1 MKKTV
6 KIMAGLLAF
15 LLASCSGELSRGA
28 DVKNQKFG
36 SVLINKSDVEP
47 SRNLGGRALDINAK
61 LTKARISVTSSDMES
76 PVSQDVTV
84 SNGQGTISISG
95 IPCGKNRIVSVTPY
109 DEDGTTF
116 LSGWKISSVI
126 DVNEGENSVTV
137 NWNTT
142 AKARVYEELSEVK
155 DISSFSAEQNESIS
169 NAVPK
174 DTVAYYVNTTKIAE
188 DFISGSLGAAASYL
202 LQSTAT
208 LTFQAVNANGYEVIV
223 EDPLSQTKKIENDG
237 LTSVAG
243 IAPGTWKV
251 VVSDGTDVVQTKIAT
266 FTSGK
271 ETDIGVVGNSLQDK
285 MIIFVKSDSASQ
297 IWVWQANGGVTAGD
311 KLLGKTWNN
320 RPSTV
325 PATSEY
331 MANPSGWYM
340 FDLEG
345 CNYTEGVAFNF
356 KLGSDPD
363 IETDKTSTFWYD
375 GSKFYDKDPSA
386 NMPSEDAT
394 LSSISINGTPV
405 DSFSKETTSYSLSV
419 ESSVE
424 NVTVSA
430 TPTHAKATVNILPSG
445 AVSLSAG
452 ESVSFAI
459 TVTAE
464 DGTTTKTYNVSVRR
478 AIENDT
484 TLSKVLVNGKDASV
498 NSDGTYSYKAS
509 GSAESFEIS
518 SISAVP
524 NDGNAKVSYS
534 ESSGSVT
541 SSSPKTITI
550 TVKNGTKTSTYT
562 LTVSYEVL
570 VQNQYYW
577 TNKNGA
583 VGTNKTISS
592 WSDWTEA
599 ERIGQCA
606 SYDDPRTWKGIHE
619 VPYDAYA
626 LYAAYDD
633 TNLYIMVELTNA
645 VDRAKFMYYDYA
657 ASDNAWWDNR
667 DIPLGLAINTGKAA
681 TPAKGPYMDTA
692 GSSVIWG
699 GDTGGINFT
708 DSEGMDYVLYH
719 SSKYGYADH
728 KSAFVSVGK
737 PGLFKVTDSGIF
749 SYKEPYCLSVNTG
762 TGKGSSGIDIKYKRN
777 LQVSTEVWCENS
789 PAAED
794 PINQNRESSLHQTGE
809 ALMTSTNYI
818 DLGTESA
825 LGLDMSYWYTIPL
838 STLGIDKNYL
848 ETKGIG
854 IRQLTTNGGS
864 LMDCIPWDP
873 CMVDVAAGECSDDPS
888 TSAEKRDIDNITT
901 PQARIGHM

>member
-1 MKKTV
+1 MKKNLTTMM
-6 KIMAGLLAF
+6 ILLSVF
-15 LLASCSGELSRGA
+15 LVSCSGELSRGT
-28 DVKNQKFG
+28 DSKNQKFG

-142 AKARVYEELSEVK
+142 AKARVYEELSAVK
-155 DISSFSAEQNESIS
+155 DISSFSVEQNESIS
-169 NAVPK
+169 TAVPQA
-174 DTVAYYVNTTKIAE
+174 VAYYVNTAQIAE
-188 DFISGSLGAAASYL
+188 DFIAGNLKAAASYL
-202 LQSTAT
+202 LTQTAT
-208 LTFQAVNANGYEVIV
+208 LTFEAKNAIGYEVIV
-223 EDPLSQTKKIENDG
+223 EDPLSETKTITADG
-237 LTSVAG
+237 FTSVAG

-285 MIIFVKSDSASQ
+285 MIIFVKSDSASK
-297 IWVWQANGGVTAGD
+297 IWVWQANGGVTTGD
-311 KLLGKTWNN
+311 KLLGTTWDN

-345 CNYTEGVAFNF
+345 YNYTEGVAFNF

-394 LSSISINGTPV
+394 LSSISVNGTPV
-405 DSFSKETTSYSLSV
+405 DSFNKETTSYSLSV

-424 NVTVSA
+424 NVTVTA
-430 TPTHAKATVNILPSG
+430 QATHAKATVKVSPEGSV
-445 AVSLSAG
+445 AVAAG
-452 ESVSFAI
+452 ETASVKI

-484 TLSKVLVNGKDASV
+484 TLSKVLVNGKAASV

-524 NDGNAKVSYS
+524 NDGNATVSYS

-541 SSSPKTITI
+541 ASSLKTITI
-550 TVKNGTKTSTYT
+550 TVKNGTKTSIYN

-570 VQNQYYW
+570 TQNQYYW
-577 TNKNGA
+577 TNKGGA

-681 TPAKGPYMDTA
+681 NPAKGPYMDTA

-699 GDTGGINFT
+699 GATGGINFT
-708 DSEGMDYVLYH
+708 DSEGMDYILYH

>member
-1 MKKTV
+1 MKKNLKTMM
-6 KIMAGLLAF
+6 ILLSVF
-15 LLASCSGELSRGA
+15 LVSCSGELSRGT
-28 DVKNQKFG
+28 DSKNQKFA
-36 SVLINKSDVEP
+36 SIVINKNDIEA
-47 SRNLGGRALDINAK
+47 SRNSQGRALDINAK
-61 LTKARISVTSSDMES
+61 ITKARISVTSSDMQT

-95 IPCGKNRIVSVTPY
+95 IPCGKNRIISVTPF
-109 DEDGTTF
+109 DEDGTTL

-126 DVNEGENSVTV
+126 DVNEGENPVTV
-137 NWNTT
+137 NWTT
-142 AKARVYEELSEVK
+142 TSKARVYEELSKDK
-155 DISSFSAEQNESIS
+155 DIASFSVEQNESIS
-169 NAVPK
+169 TAVPQA
-174 DTVAYYVNTTKIAE
+174 VAYYVNTAQIAE
-188 DFISGSLGAAASYL
+188 DFIAGNLKAAASYL
-202 LQSTAT
+202 LTQTAT
-208 LTFQAVNANGYEVIV
+208 LTFEAKNAIGYEVIV
-223 EDPLSQTKKIENDG
+223 EDPLSETKTITADG
-237 LTSVAG
+237 FTSVAG

-251 VVSDGTDVVQTKIAT
+251 VVSDGTDVVSTKTVT
-266 FTSGK
+266 FTSGTK
-271 ETDIGVVGNSLQDK
+271 TDIGVIGNLLQDK
-285 MIIFVKSDSASQ
+285 MIIFVKASSAPK
-297 IWVWQANGGVTAGD
+297 IWVWQANGGVTDGS
-311 KLLGKTWNN
+311 KLLGTTWDN
-320 RPSTV
+320 RPSMV
-325 PATSEY
+325 PATTEY
-331 MANPSGWYM
+331 MVNPSGWYM

-345 CNYTEGVAFNF
+345 CNYTQGIAFNF
-356 KLGSDPD
+356 KLG
-363 IETDKTSTFWYD
+363 DKDNIYTEKTATFWYD

-386 NMPSEDAT
+386 NMPSEDAN

-405 DSFSKETTSYSLSV
+405 DSFSKDTTSYSVTV

-424 NVTVSA
+424 NVTVTA
-430 TPTHAKATVNILPSG
+430 QKAHAKATVNILPSG
-445 AVSLSAG
+445 STAISSG
-452 ESVSFAI
+452 ETVLFTI

-464 DGTTTKTYNVSVRR
+464 DTTTTKTYNVSVRR

-518 SISAVP
+518 SVSAIP
-524 NDGNAKVSYS
+524 NDGNATVSYS
-534 ESSGSVT
+534 ETSGSVT
-541 SSSPKTITI
+541 ASSLKTITI
-550 TVKNGTKTSTYT
+550 TVKNGTKTSIYN

-570 VQNQYYW
+570 TQNQYYW
-577 TNKNGA
+577 TNKGGA

-681 TPAKGPYMDTA
+681 NPAKGPYMDTA

-699 GDTGGINFT
+699 GATGGINFT
-708 DSEGMDYVLYH
+708 DSEGMDYILYH

>member
-1 MKKTV
+1 MKKNLKTMM
-6 KIMAGLLAF
+6 ILLSVF
-15 LLASCSGELSRGA
+15 LVSCSGELSHGT
-28 DVKNQKFG
+28 DSKNQKFA
-36 SVLINKSDVEP
+36 SIVINKNDIEASQ
-47 SRNLGGRALDINAK
+47 NLQGRALDINAK
-61 LTKARISVTSSDMES
+61 ITKARISVTSSDMQT

-84 SNGQGTISISG
+84 LNGQGTISISG
-95 IPCGKNRIVSVTPY
+95 IPCGKNRIISVTPF
-109 DEDGTTF
+109 DEDGTTL

-126 DVNEGENSVTV
+126 DVNEGENPVTV
-137 NWNTT
+137 NWTT
-142 AKARVYEELSEVK
+142 TSKARVYEELSKDK
-155 DISSFSAEQNESIS
+155 DITSFSVEQNESIS
-169 NAVPK
+169 VAVPQA
-174 DTVAYYVNTTKIAE
+174 VAYYVNTAQIAE
-188 DFISGSLGAAASYL
+188 DFIARNLKAAASYL
-202 LQSTAT
+202 LTQTAT
-208 LTFQAVNANGYEVIV
+208 LTFEAKNASGYEVIV
-223 EDPLSQTKKIENDG
+223 EDPLSETKTITADG
-237 LTSVAG
+237 FTSVAG

-251 VVSDGTDVVQTKIAT
+251 VVSDGTDVVSTKTVT
-266 FTSGK
+266 FTSGTK
-271 ETDIGVVGNSLQDK
+271 TDIGVIGNLLQDK
-285 MIIFVKSDSASQ
+285 MIIFVKATSAPK
-297 IWVWQANGGVTAGD
+297 IWVWQANGGVTDGS
-311 KLLGKTWNN
+311 KLLGTTWDN
-320 RPSTV
+320 RPSMV
-325 PATSEY
+325 PATTDY
-331 MANPSGWYM
+331 MKNPSGWYM

-345 CNYTEGVAFNF
+345 CNYKQGIAFNF
-356 KLGSDPD
+356 KVSDKN
-363 IETDKTSTFWYD
+363 IETEKTATFWYD

-386 NMPSEDAT
+386 NMPSEDAN
-394 LSSISINGTPV
+394 LSSISINGIPV
-405 DSFSKETTSYSLSV
+405 DSFSKDTTSYSVTV

-424 NVTVSA
+424 NVTVTA
-430 TPTHAKATVNILPSG
+430 QKAHAKATVNILPSG
-445 AVSLSAG
+445 STAISSG
-452 ESVSFAI
+452 ETVSFTI

-484 TLSKVLVNGKDASV
+484 TLSKVLVNGKSASEV
-498 NSDGTYSYKAS
+498 SGGNYSYKAS
-509 GSAESFEIS
+509 GSAESFEITS
-518 SISAVP
+518 VSAVP
-524 NDGNAKVSYS
+524 NDENATITYS

-541 SSSPKTITI
+541 ESSPKTITI
-550 TVKNGTKTSTYT
+550 TVKNGTKTSIYN

-570 VQNQYYW
+570 TQNQYYW
-577 TNKNGA
+577 TNKGGA

-681 TPAKGPYMDTA
+681 NPAKGPYMDTA

-699 GDTGGINFT
+699 GATGGINFT
-708 DSEGMDYVLYH
+708 DSEGMDYILYH

-818 DLGTESA
+818 DLGTESS

-873 CMVDVAAGECSDDPS
+873 CMVDVAAGECSDDKS
-888 TSAEKRDIDNITT
+888 TSAEKRDVDEIKT
-901 PQARIGHM
+901 PQARIGHL

>member
-1 MKKTV
+1 MLFFLGISFLAGCSSGILEEKTTCDD
-6 KIMAGLLAF
+6 F
-15 LLASCSGELSRGA
+15 EY
-28 DVKNQKFG
+28 G
-36 SVLINKSDVEP
+36 SISVSMSDA
-47 SRNLGGRALDINAK
+47 RALDVAEIETAK
-61 LTKARISVTSSDMES
+61 ITVYGSDFKENPITSTVNIFDGKGNLSVEKI
-76 PVSQDVTV
+76 PV
-84 SNGQGTISISG
+84 
-95 IPCGKNRIVSVTPY
+95 GKNRIVKVEALDS
-109 DEDGTTF
+109 ESK
-116 LSGWKISSVI
+116 LISGYVLTNVV
-126 DVNEGENSVTV
+126 DVKVGKNFVTV
-137 NWNTT
+137 NWETT
-142 AKARVYEELSEVK
+142 GIGNVYLKLYESGK
-155 DISSFSAEQNESIS
+155 NIADYTDEQNSSIY
-169 NAVPK
+169 NAIPAVK
-174 DTVAYYVNTTKIAE
+174 GYFVNCSLIVSDFLAGTLKTGSSCDAYILGTAALAYKTENASGCSIKVCDPCSEEKIIGAE
-188 DFISGSLGAAASYL
+188 DSGVL
-202 LQSTAT
+202 
-208 LTFQAVNANGYEVIV
+208 E
-223 EDPLSQTKKIENDG
+223 
-237 LTSVAG
+237 G
-243 IAPGTWKV
+243 IIPGTWKV
-251 VVSDGTDVVQTKIAT
+251 VVKNGEKIITTKNVTFNSNETTDVGVIGDVIG
-266 FTSGK
+266 GK
-271 ETDIGVVGNSLQDK
+271 TL
-285 MIIFVKSDSASQ
+285 IFVKASSAPK
-297 IWVWQANGGVTAGD
+297 IWLWQATGGVTEGSE
-311 KLLGKTWNN
+311 LLGTTWNN
-320 RPSTV
+320 RPTMVS
-325 PATSEY
+325 ATTDY
-331 MANPSGWYM
+331 MENPSGWYM

-345 CNYTEGVAFNF
+345 CNYTKGIAFNF
-356 KLGSDPD
+356 KLNDAD
-363 IETDKTSTFWYD
+363 NIKTDKTSTFWYD
-375 GSKFYDKDPSA
+375 GSKFYDSDPSA

-430 TPTHAKATVNILPSG
+430 TATHAKATVNIIPSG
-445 AVSLSAG
+445 AVAVAAG
-452 ESVSFAI
+452 ETASVKI

-484 TLSKVLVNGKDASV
+484 TLSKVLVNGKAASV
-498 NSDGTYSYKAS
+498 NSDGNYSYKAS
-509 GSAESFEIS
+509 GSSESFEIT

-541 SSSPKTITI
+541 ESSPKTITI
-550 TVKNGTKTSTYT
+550 TVTNGTKTSTYT

-592 WSDWTEA
+592 WSDWTED

-606 SYDDPRTWKGIHE
+606 SYDDPRTWWGIHE

-681 TPAKGPYMDTA
+681 NPAKGPYMDTA

-699 GDTGGINFT
+699 GATGGINFT
-708 DSEGMDYVLYH
+708 DSEGMDYILYH

-728 KSAFVSVGK
+728 KSAFVGVGK

-749 SYKEPYCLSVNTG
+749 SYDDAYCLSVNTG
-762 TGKGSSGIDIKYKRN
+762 TTKGTSGIDIKYKRN
-777 LQVSTEVWCENS
+777 LQVSKEVWCENS

-794 PINQNRESSLHQTGE
+794 PINQNRESLLHQTGE
-809 ALMTSTNYI
+809 DLMTSTNYI
-818 DLGTESA
+818 DLGTESE
-825 LGLDMSYWYTIPL
+825 LELDMSYWYTIPL

-848 ETKGIG
+848 ETQGIG

-901 PQARIGHM
+901 PQARIGH

>member
-1 MKKTV
+1 MKKNLKTMM
-6 KIMAGLLAF
+6 ILLSVF
-15 LLASCSGELSRGA
+15 LVSCSGELSRGT
-28 DVKNQKFG
+28 DSKNQKFA
-36 SVLINKSDVEP
+36 SIVINKNDIEA
-47 SRNLGGRALDINAK
+47 SRNSQGRALDINAK
-61 LTKARISVTSSDMES
+61 ITKARISVTSSDMQT

-95 IPCGKNRIVSVTPY
+95 IPCGKNRIISVTPF
-109 DEDGTTF
+109 DEDGTTL

-126 DVNEGENSVTV
+126 DVNEGENPVTV
-137 NWNTT
+137 NWTT
-142 AKARVYEELSEVK
+142 TSKARVYEELSKDK
-155 DISSFSAEQNESIS
+155 DIASFSVEQNESIS
-169 NAVPK
+169 TAVPQA
-174 DTVAYYVNTTKIAE
+174 VAYYVNTAQIAE
-188 DFISGSLGAAASYL
+188 DFIAGNLKAAASYL
-202 LQSTAT
+202 LTQTAT
-208 LTFQAVNANGYEVIV
+208 LTFEAKNAIGYEVIV
-223 EDPLSQTKKIENDG
+223 EDPLSETKTITADG
-237 LTSVAG
+237 FTSVAG

-251 VVSDGTDVVQTKIAT
+251 VVSDGTDVVSTKTVT
-266 FTSGK
+266 FTSGTK
-271 ETDIGVVGNSLQDK
+271 TDIGVIGNLLQDK
-285 MIIFVKSDSASQ
+285 MIIFVKASSAPK
-297 IWVWQANGGVTAGD
+297 IWVWQANGGVTDGS
-311 KLLGKTWNN
+311 KLLGTTWDN
-320 RPSTV
+320 RPSMV
-325 PATSEY
+325 PATTEY
-331 MANPSGWYM
+331 MVNPSGWYM

-345 CNYTEGVAFNF
+345 CNYTQGIAFNF
-356 KLGSDPD
+356 KLG
-363 IETDKTSTFWYD
+363 DKDNIYTEKTATFWYD

-386 NMPSEDAT
+386 NMPSEDAN

-405 DSFSKETTSYSLSV
+405 DSFSKDTTSYSVTV

-424 NVTVSA
+424 NVTVTA
-430 TPTHAKATVNILPSG
+430 QKAHAKATVNILPSG
-445 AVSLSAG
+445 STAISSG
-452 ESVSFAI
+452 ETVLFTI

-464 DGTTTKTYNVSVRR
+464 DTTTTKTYNVSVRR

-518 SISAVP
+518 SVSAIP
-524 NDGNAKVSYS
+524 NDGNATVSYS
-534 ESSGSVT
+534 ETSGSVT
-541 SSSPKTITI
+541 ASSLKTITI
-550 TVKNGTKTSTYT
+550 TVKNGTKTSIYN

-570 VQNQYYW
+570 TQNQYYW
-577 TNKNGA
+577 TNKGGA

-699 GDTGGINFT
+699 GATGGINFT
-708 DSEGMDYVLYH
+708 DSEGMDYILYH

-737 PGLFKVTDSGIF
+737 PGLFKVTDSGTF

-762 TGKGSSGIDIKYKRN
+762 TTKGTSGIDIKYKRN
-777 LQVSTEVWCENS
+777 LQVSTKVWCENS

-818 DLGTESA
+818 DLGTESS

>member
-1 MKKTV
+1 MYLV
-6 KIMAGLLAF
+6 PGNFHAELIQKIKNLL
-15 LLASCSGELSRGA
+15 
-28 DVKNQKFG
+28 
-36 SVLINKSDVEP
+36 LINKNDIETSQ
-47 SRNLGGRALDINAK
+47 NLQGRALDINAK
-61 LTKARISVTSSDMES
+61 ITKARISVTSSDMQT

-95 IPCGKNRIVSVTPY
+95 IPCGKNRIISVTPF
-109 DEDGTTF
+109 DEDGTTL

-142 AKARVYEELSEVK
+142 AKGRVYEELSAVK

-223 EDPLSQTKKIENDG
+223 EDPLSQTKQIENDG

-311 KLLGKTWNN
+311 KLLGTTWNN

-331 MANPSGWYM
+331 MSNPSGWYM

-356 KLGSDPD
+356 KLGDGAD

-394 LSSISINGTPV
+394 LSSISVNGTPV

-445 AVSLSAG
+445 AVAVAAG
-452 ESVSFAI
+452 ETASVKI

-484 TLSKVLVNGKDASV
+484 TLSKVLVNGKAASV
-498 NSDGTYSYKAS
+498 NSDGTYSYKAT
-509 GSAESFEIS
+509 GSDESFAITS
-518 SISAVP
+518 VSAVP
-524 NDGNAKVSYS
+524 NDGNATVSYS
-534 ESSGSVT
+534 ATTGTASE
-541 SSSPKTITI
+541 SSPKTITI
-550 TVKNGTKTSTYT
+550 TVTNGTKTSTYT
-562 LTVSYEVL
+562 LTVSYKVL
-570 VQNQYYW
+570 AQNQYYW
-577 TNKNGA
+577 TNKDGA
-583 VGTNKTISS
+583 VGIEKTISS
-592 WSDWTEA
+592 WDDWTEDM
-599 ERIGQCA
+599 RIAQCA
-606 SYDDPRTWKGIHE
+606 AYDDPRTWRGNHE
-619 VPYDAYA
+619 IPYDAYA
-626 LYAAYDD
+626 LYAAYDN

-645 VDRAKFMYYDYA
+645 ADRAKFMYYDYA

-667 DIPLGLAINTGKAA
+667 DTPLGLAINTGKTAIVA
-681 TPAKGPYMDTA
+681 NGPVLDD
-692 GSSVIWG
+692 GDVIWG
-699 GDTGGINFT
+699 SAIGGINFN
-708 DSEGMDYVLYH
+708 DAGGMNYILYH
-719 SSKYGYADH
+719 SSKYGYSEH
-728 KSAFVSVGK
+728 KKTFVGVGT
-737 PGLFKVTDSGIF
+737 PGFFKLKESTGTF
-749 SYKEPYCLSVNTG
+749 SYDPSYCLTVNKG
-762 TGKGSSGIDIKYKRN
+762 TEKGTSGIDIKYKRN
-777 LQVSTEVWCENS
+777 LQVSKNVWCENS
-789 PAAED
+789 PAAEED
-794 PINQNRESSLHQTGE
+794 PENQNRASSLHQTGE
-809 ALMTSTNYI
+809 DLMASTNYI
-818 DLGTESA
+818 DLGTKSTLE
-825 LGLDMSYWYTIPL
+825 LDMSYWYTIPL

-848 ETKGIG
+848 TTTGIS

-873 CMVDVAAGECSDDPS
+873 CMVDIAAEECSDDKS
-888 TSAEKRDIDNITT
+888 TSAEKRDVDEIKTS
-901 PQARIGHM
+901 QARIGHL

>member
-1 MKKTV
+1 MKKSV
-6 KIMAGLLAF
+6 KIMAGLLAL
-15 LLASCSGELSRGA
+15 LLASCSGELSRGV
-28 DVKNQKFG
+28 DSKNQKFG
-36 SVLINKSDVEP
+36 SVLINKSDVET

-61 LTKARISVTSSDMES
+61 LTKARVSVTSSDMES

-126 DVNEGENSVTV
+126 DVNEGENPVTV
-137 NWNTT
+137 NWTT
-142 AKARVYEELSEVK
+142 TSKARVYEELSKDK
-155 DISSFSAEQNESIS
+155 DITSFSVEQNESIS
-169 NAVPK
+169 AAVPQA
-174 DTVAYYVNTTKIAE
+174 VAYYVNTAQIAK
-188 DFISGSLGAAASYL
+188 DFIAGNLKAAASYL

-251 VVSDGTDVVQTKIAT
+251 VVSDGTDVVSTKTVT
-266 FTSGK
+266 FTSGTK
-271 ETDIGVVGNSLQDK
+271 TDIGVIGNLLQDK
-285 MIIFVKSDSASQ
+285 MIIFVKASSAPK
-297 IWVWQANGGVTAGD
+297 IWVWQANGGVTDGSV
-311 KLLGKTWNN
+311 LLGKTWDN
-320 RPSTV
+320 RPSMV
-325 PATSEY
+325 PATTDY
-331 MANPSGWYM
+331 MVNPSGWYM

-345 CNYTEGVAFNF
+345 CNYTQGIAFNF
-356 KLGSDPD
+356 KVG
-363 IETDKTSTFWYD
+363 DKNIYTEKTATFWYD

-386 NMPSEDAT
+386 NMPSEDAN

-405 DSFSKETTSYSLSV
+405 DSFSKDTTSYSVTV

-424 NVTVSA
+424 NVTVTA
-430 TPTHAKATVNILPSG
+430 QQAHAKANVNILPSG
-445 AVSLSAG
+445 QTAISSG
-452 ESVSFAI
+452 QTVSFTI

-484 TLSKVLVNGKDASV
+484 TLSKVLVNGKSASEV
-498 NSDGTYSYKAS
+498 SSGNYSYKAS
-509 GSAESFEIS
+509 GSAESFEITS
-518 SISAVP
+518 VSAVP
-524 NDGNAKVSYS
+524 NDENATITYS

-541 SSSPKTITI
+541 EASPKTITI
-550 TVKNGTKTSTYT
+550 TVKNGTKTSIYN

-570 VQNQYYW
+570 TQNQYYW
-577 TNKNGA
+577 TNKGGA

-681 TPAKGPYMDTA
+681 NPAKGPYMDTA

-699 GDTGGINFT
+699 GATGGINFT
-708 DSEGMDYVLYH
+708 DSEGMDYILYH

-901 PQARIGHM
+901 PQARIGHL

>member
-1 MKKTV
+1 MKKNLKTMM
-6 KIMAGLLAF
+6 ILLSVF
-15 LLASCSGELSRGA
+15 LVSCSGELSRGT
-28 DVKNQKFG
+28 DSKNQKFA
-36 SVLINKSDVEP
+36 SIIINKNDIETSQ
-47 SRNLGGRALDINAK
+47 NLQGRALDINAK
-61 LTKARISVTSSDMES
+61 ITKARISVTSSDMQT

-95 IPCGKNRIVSVTPY
+95 IPCGKNRIISVTPF
-109 DEDGTTF
+109 DEDGTTL

-126 DVNEGENSVTV
+126 DVNEGENPVTV
-137 NWNTT
+137 NWTT
-142 AKARVYEELSEVK
+142 TSKARVYEELSKDK
-155 DISSFSAEQNESIS
+155 DIASFSVEQNESIS
-169 NAVPK
+169 TAVPQA
-174 DTVAYYVNTTKIAE
+174 VAYYVNTAQIAE
-188 DFISGSLGAAASYL
+188 DFSAGNLKAAASYL
-202 LQSTAT
+202 LTQTAT
-208 LTFQAVNANGYEVIV
+208 LTFEAKNAIGYEVIV
-223 EDPLSQTKKIENDG
+223 EDPLSETKTITANG

-251 VVSDGTDVVQTKIAT
+251 VVSDGTDVVSTKTVT
-266 FTSGK
+266 FTSGTK
-271 ETDIGVVGNSLQDK
+271 TDIGVIGNLLQDK
-285 MIIFVKSDSASQ
+285 MIIFVKASSAPK
-297 IWVWQANGGVTAGD
+297 IWVWQANGGVTDGS
-311 KLLGKTWNN
+311 KLLGTTWDN
-320 RPSTV
+320 RPSMV
-325 PATSEY
+325 PATTEY
-331 MANPSGWYM
+331 MVNPSGWYM

-345 CNYTEGVAFNF
+345 CNYTPGIAFNF
-356 KLGSDPD
+356 KVGDKN
-363 IETDKTSTFWYD
+363 IETEKTATFWYD

-386 NMPSEDAT
+386 NMPSEDSN
-394 LSSISINGTPV
+394 LSSISINGIPV
-405 DSFSKETTSYSLSV
+405 DSFSKDTTSYSVTV

-424 NVTVSA
+424 NVTVTA
-430 TPTHAKATVNILPSG
+430 QQAHAKANVNILPSG
-445 AVSLSAG
+445 QTAISSG
-452 ESVSFAI
+452 ETVLFTI

-484 TLSKVLVNGKDASV
+484 TLSKVLVNGKSASEV
-498 NSDGTYSYKAS
+498 SDGTYSYKAS

-518 SISAVP
+518 SVSAIP
-524 NDGNAKVSYS
+524 NDGNATVSYS
-534 ESSGSVT
+534 ETSGSVT
-541 SSSPKTITI
+541 ASSLKTITI
-550 TVKNGTKTSTYT
+550 TVKNGTKTSIYN

-570 VQNQYYW
+570 TQNQYYW
-577 TNKNGA
+577 TNKGGA

-681 TPAKGPYMDTA
+681 NPAKGPYMDTA

-699 GDTGGINFT
+699 GATGGINFT
-708 DSEGMDYVLYH
+708 DSEGMDYILYH

-901 PQARIGHM
+901 PQARIGHL